1 MSYQTVLLNK
11 ENGIAMIT
19 LNRPEVQNALNK
31 QMQEELSAILT
42 ELKKDKDTRV
52 MIITGA
58 GDKAFSAGRDLKE
71 YAAAKATPLEVW
83 EGMAGQAATAL
94 LAQMTKPV
102 IAAING
108 YAIGGGLELAL
119 ACDIRLAS
127 DRATFGFYEIRR
139 GFFPGGGATWR
150 LSPLVG
156 KSWAMEMIL
165 GGEGIDAATAE
176 KIGLVNRMVPHAELL
191 PAARKLAETI
201 ASRSPAAVML
211 AKQAINQAW
220 SAFEASGAN
229 IGVALRALA
238 ETNEE
243 RAAATQAFVEKKEN
257 K

>member
-1 MSYQTVLLNK
+1 MTYQTVILNK
-11 ENGIAMIT
+11 DNKIATII

-31 QMQEELSAILT
+31 QMQDELVMILND
-42 ELKKDKDTRV
+42 LKHDNDTRV
-52 MIITGA
+52 IIITGA
-58 GDKAFSAGRDLKE
+58 GEKAFTAGRDLKE
-71 YAAAKATPLEVW
+71 YSAAKATPLQVW
-83 EGMAGQAATAL
+83 EGMAGQAATL
-94 LAQMTKPV
+94 ILSQMTKPV

-119 ACDIRLAS
+119 ACDIRIAS
-127 DRATFGFYEIRR
+127 EKATFGFYEIRR

-156 KSWAMEMIL
+156 KGWAMEMIL
-165 GGEGIDAATAE
+165 SGEPVDAQTAE
-176 KIGLVNRMVPHAELL
+176 KIGLVNRVVPHTELTTST
-191 PAARKLAETI
+191 RKLAETI
-201 ASRSPAAVML
+201 ASRSPAALML

-220 SAFEASGAN
+220 SSFEASGSS

-243 RAAATQAFVEKKEN
+243 RAESTRAFVEKKD